1 MANWFCPD
9 EGLILLLQRA
19 LYTTG
24 VSAAE
29 DYDLKLFSN
38 NYTPVFGSTA
48 GSFTECTFGGYAAV
62 VITHASFAAPTATAP
77 GATTTS
83 STAGV
88 FSCTSGAAQNAYG
101 CYLVGHT
108 SGKVIAAC
116 RFDNVRSMAPGAT
129 ETVTVTITDLTL

>member
-1 MANWFCPD
+1 MASWLCPD

-19 LYTTG
+19 LFTTG
-24 VSAAE
+24 ISAAE

-48 GSFTECTFGGYAAV
+48 GSFTECTFTGYAAV
-62 VITHASFAAPTATAP
+62 VISHSSFPAPTATAP

-83 STAGV
+83 STAGA
-88 FSCTSGAAQNAYG
+88 FSCTSGSAQNAYG
-101 CYLVGHT
+101 AYLVGHT
-108 SGKVIAAC
+108 SGKVIAAV

-129 ETVTVTITDLTL
+129 ETVTVTLTDLTL